1 MKTIPPKS
9 PPRPT
14 RQISLMH
21 AFRMAAEQ
29 GDARKGTATF
39 NDGAR
44 ELSVQAQQRRHGTD
58 EATLKRHLSIDL
70 GNLMNTVRLDAVV
83 PLDDVPFVA
92 KSVVN
97 FGFRDLSSLTKS
109 QETMTRIAAAIRQ
122 TLIDHEPRLVPSSI
136 DVVLDDTETTD
147 QRISFS
153 VNAEIIASPSD
164 VPLNFVAEVDIG
176 AGKIRMS
183 DLKVSR

>member
-1 MKTIPPKS
+1 MKTIPPRN
-9 PPRPT
+9 PDRPT

-21 AFRMAAEQ
+21 AFRLAAEQ
-29 GDARKGTATF
+29 GDARKATAHI
-39 NDGAR
+39 NDGVR

-70 GNLMNTVRLDAVV
+70 GNLMNTVRLDAVI
-83 PLDDVPFVA
+83 PLDDAPFVA
-92 KSVVN
+92 KSVIN
-97 FGFRDLSSLTKS
+97 YGFRDLSSLTKS

-122 TLIDHEPRLVPSSI
+122 TLIDHEPRLIPASI
-136 DVVLDDTETTD
+136 DVMLDDGEMPD
-147 QRISFS
+147 QRIAFT

-164 VPLNFVAEVDIG
+164 LPLNFVAEVDIG

-183 DLKVSR
+183 DLKVAR

>member
-9 PPRPT
+9 PDRPT

-21 AFRMAAEQ
+21 AFRLAAEQ
-29 GDARKGTATF
+29 GDARKSTAHF
-39 NDGAR
+39 HDGMR

-83 PLDDVPFVA
+83 SLDDAPHVA

-97 FGFRDLSSLTKS
+97 YGFRDLSSLTKS
-109 QETMTRIAAAIRQ
+109 QETMGRIAAAIRQ

-136 DVVLDDTETTD
+136 EVLLDNDDTPD
-147 QRISFS
+147 QRISFT

-183 DLKVSR
+183 DLKVAR